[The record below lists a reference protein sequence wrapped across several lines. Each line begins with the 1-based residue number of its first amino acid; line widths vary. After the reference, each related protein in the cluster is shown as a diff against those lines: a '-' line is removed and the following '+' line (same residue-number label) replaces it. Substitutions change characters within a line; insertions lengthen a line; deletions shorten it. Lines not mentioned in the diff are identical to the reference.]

1 MPFPIS
7 IHSHLLGEVIVD
19 ENQYIVIHT
28 KDTQLISDFLLWI
41 EGAKRFENDQV
52 IYQGEAGKSS
62 SLYKLKK
69 HLKVLRFQLK
79 SKLVG
84 DYYQQRYHATENDDL
99 LSLAEFLGEISD
111 VYLISLMHKFGLDK
125 LMDEK
130 INMLSTGEFKKALAI
145 KAACENTKLLI
156 VEEPGIGVDSGSR
169 EHLHELFRHLAQ
181 HGKSVIVCTSTS
193 KWSFKSDQLIERNSL
208 PETPNTNSINHIH
221 IPEPSAIADYT
232 NVFEL
237 KDIVVTY
244 NNRNVLD
251 EVNWAVKKND
261 KWALSGKNGAGK
273 STLLS
278 VIYADNPQS
287 YSNEVYS
294 FGNRRGA
301 GQSIWDVKERIGF
314 YSSELHRY
322 TNKRQMVEDVIRSLA
337 IQNPYKKRPLSEE
350 ELKFRDQLLSYF
362 GIEKCLNEMFYEL
375 SVVRQKLVILCG
387 VLVKNAPLLILDEPF
402 QGFSD
407 ELVLKAQL
415 LIEKYTSNRTFI
427 MVSHDRSYPKSIN
440 RCFHLE
446 NGVGKEICLQ
456 EK

>member
-7 IHSHLLGEVIVD
+7 IHSHLLGEFTLK
-19 ENQYIVIHT
+19 ENQYVVVHAN
-28 KDTQLISDFLLWI
+28 DNQLISDFLLWI

-52 IYQGEAGKSS
+52 IYQGEGGESS
-62 SLYKLKK
+62 SVYKLKK

-99 LSLAEFLGEISD
+99 LALAEFLGEISD
-111 VYLISLMHKFGLDK
+111 TYLISLMRKFGLDK

-130 INMLSTGEFKKALAI
+130 MNMLSTGEFKKALAI
-145 KAACENTKLLI
+145 KAACENSKFLI
-156 VEEPGIGVDSGSR
+156 VEEPGVGVDSGSR

-193 KWSFKSDQLIERNSL
+193 KWSFKSDQLIECNSL
-208 PETPNTNSINHIH
+208 PEASKTGSINHIH
-221 IPEPSAIADYT
+221 IPESSTMEDYT

-251 EVNWAVKKND
+251 EVNWTVKKND

-322 TNKRQMVEDVIRSLA
+322 TNKRQRVEEVIRSLT

-350 ELKFRDQLLSYF
+350 ELNFRDQILNYF
-362 GIEKCLNEMFYEL
+362 GLEKCINQMLHEL

-427 MVSHDRSYPKSIN
+427 MVSHDKSYPKSIN

-446 NGVGKEICLQ
+446 NGVGSEVLI
-456 EK
+456 